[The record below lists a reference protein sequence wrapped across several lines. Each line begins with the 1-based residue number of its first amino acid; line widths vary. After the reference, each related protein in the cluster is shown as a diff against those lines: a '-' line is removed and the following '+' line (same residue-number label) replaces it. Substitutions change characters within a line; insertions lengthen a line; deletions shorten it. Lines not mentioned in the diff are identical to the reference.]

1 MEKGNFYISTAIAYA
16 SAKPHLGNTYEAILA
31 DSIARYKRLTGYD
44 VYFQTGCDE
53 HGQKIEDKAIT
64 AGKKPKEYVD
74 IISGE
79 IKNIWDKLNISY
91 DQFVRTT
98 DSKHEKVVQD
108 IFKKFYDLGD
118 IYKGEYHGL
127 YCQPCESFWTES
139 QLINGRCPDCGG
151 EVKEASE
158 EAYFFKISKYS
169 KWLEDYI
176 ETHPDFIQ
184 PEARKNE
191 IMNNFIKP
199 GLKDLCVSRTSFDW
213 GIPVSFDQKHVIYV
227 WIDALSNYITFL
239 GYQVDGKCDDKFN
252 KYWPADIHL
261 IGKDILRFHTIY
273 WPIMLH
279 ILGLELPK
287 KIFGHPWLLFA
298 DDKMSK
304 SKGNIVYADEL
315 ADKYSVDAVRYYV
328 LHEIPFASDGNFTIE
343 LFEKAINSD
352 LANNYGNLVNR
363 TIAMIKKYFNGII
376 PKPTDLEKIDKV
388 LIQSFNELPNK
399 VAEKMNDYHISDA
412 ISTIMDNL
420 DKCNKYID
428 DTTPWILAKDE
439 QNRNRLGTVLYN
451 LIEGIRIS
459 TIILSPFIPNTAE
472 KVFNQINTN
481 NKNYESISYGNME
494 TDIRVNE
501 PEVLFARIQK

>member
-363 TIAMIKKYFNGII
+363 TIAMIKKYFDGII

-412 ISTIMDNL
+412 ISTIMENL

-459 TIILSPFIPNTAE
+459 TILLSPFIPNTAE

-494 TDIRVNE
+494 NNIRVNE

>member
-176 ETHPDFIQ
+176 ETYPDFIQ

-376 PKPTDLEKIDKV
+376 PKPTDLEEIDKV

-459 TIILSPFIPNTAE
+459 TILLSPFIPNTAE

-481 NKNYESISYGNME
+481 NKNYEIISYGNME